1 MEEHSISENLP
12 SADEKLQ
19 QRKYLPLKNLVRK
32 HPYWSAVI
40 LVVYAIIILES
51 LRFIVFLIDLS
62 PSKVPSVPGN
72 LVAEIVFTLFW
83 VLLPL
88 YVLDWWHTPGFQ
100 TVLTWPLRIR
110 GYRGLFLGLF
120 LVLGLFPLLLLT
132 FSSTIHRTASTTIL
146 LITLLSLFVGIAEEG
161 LFRGL
166 ILNILLPKGIWRAV
180 FLSSLLFGSVHLLN
194 VFVGFPLTGALIQVI
209 SALGFGMFLAAL
221 RLRTNSL
228 RPGIIAHTIWDLPLI
243 ILNLHRQNV
252 APPSLPLAFAVGGI
266 LFSIYVISTLIVLR
280 RKKMREIRAAY
291 GFVLDNSSNS
301 MF

>member
-12 SADEKLQ
+12 SADERQ
-19 QRKYLPLKNLVRK
+19 QPQKYLPLKKLVRE

-180 FLSSLLFGSVHLLN
+180 LLSSLLFGSVHLLN

-228 RPGIIAHTIWDLPLI
+228 RPGIIAHAIWDLPLI

-266 LFSIYVISTLIVLR
+266 LFSIYVFSTLIVLR
-280 RKKMREIRAAY
+280 RKKMREIRAVY
-291 GFVLDNSSNS
+291 GFMLDKPNI
-301 MF
+301 